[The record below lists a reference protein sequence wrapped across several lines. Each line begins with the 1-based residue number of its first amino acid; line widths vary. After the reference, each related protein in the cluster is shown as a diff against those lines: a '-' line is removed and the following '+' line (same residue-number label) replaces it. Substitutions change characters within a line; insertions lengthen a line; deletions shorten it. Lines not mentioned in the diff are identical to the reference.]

1 LDLFA
6 FDDKEQAWEPVQEIG
21 IERVR
26 SVTDMV
32 GISSHRAGERVAV
45 IAPAERMTT
54 QAANALLKTLEEP
67 PPRTTLLLASSQPG
81 RLMRTIASRCVHVPA
96 PVPAH
101 DEALAWLAGQ
111 GVDDAAAA
119 LAEAGGAPLAA
130 LALAEEGGRA
140 ERKAWFDALA
150 RPDRLAPM
158 ALGARIDAA
167 GRDERK
173 ARLAAGLDAIVA
185 WSADL
190 ARVAAG
196 GRAQRLPAYEPALA
210 AIAPRVARIGLCR
223 YHRSVLFQRAH
234 LAHPLTPRLV
244 AEALLADYRALFA

>member
-1 LDLFA
+1 
-6 FDDKEQAWEPVQEIG
+6 
-21 IERVR
+21 
-26 SVTDMV
+26 
-32 GISSHRAGERVAV
+32 
-45 IAPAERMTT
+45 
-54 QAANALLKTLEEP
+54 
-67 PPRTTLLLASSQPG
+67 
-81 RLMRTIASRCVHVPA
+81 
-96 PVPAH
+96 
-101 DEALAWLAGQ
+101 
-111 GVDDAAAA
+111 
-119 LAEAGGAPLAA
+119 
-130 LALAEEGGRA
+130 
-140 ERKAWFDALA
+140 
-150 RPDRLAPM
+150 M